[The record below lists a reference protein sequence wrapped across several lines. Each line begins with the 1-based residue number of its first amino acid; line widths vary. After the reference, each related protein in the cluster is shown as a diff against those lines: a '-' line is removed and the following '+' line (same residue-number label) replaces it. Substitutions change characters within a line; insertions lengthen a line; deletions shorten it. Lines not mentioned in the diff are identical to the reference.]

1 MKLKV
6 KKKFRLEFSV
16 WVVISTIAVMAII
29 SAVLTFSHFQRQKEQ
44 AVELMAEKGA
54 TLIRSFEAGYRS
66 PANIKD
72 NNFQLQ
78 KLLMETAQQPDID
91 YIIVTDTKNTIL
103 ADSDP
108 SMVGEKYGLDLD
120 TAKAMQARDIRWRQ
134 VANPDGADTFEVY
147 RGFFPTDRRQENK
160 IPSSEESIGR
170 KTDSLI
176 IYVGFNMEAIEK
188 AGAEDTRNT
197 IIIALILLLIGS
209 SVIVSLFLMQAYRQA
224 HTSLS
229 RITVFSEALV
239 KNMPIGLIA
248 FDESGHIA
256 ICNEKAGVILDV
268 VCRDA
273 IGKQADS
280 ILPAPLQQILNELS
294 QHSGLTEKD
303 LQISSGQSDSK
314 TLEVVAAG
322 LTDNGAAAGRIML
335 FRDVTVIRQ
344 LEKEVAKSRH
354 LNSLGS
360 LAAGVAHEIRNPLS
374 SIKGFAVY
382 FKERLSGNTEDEQTA
397 DIMIA
402 EVERLNRVI
411 SQLIEFARPL
421 ELKLERIQFLDLINH
436 AVALISTEAQKKQI
450 EVTVDI
456 AQDLPDLE
464 ADPDKIK
471 QVLLNILLNS
481 LAAMNK
487 EGKISINVMPQKNN
501 IAVIISDTG
510 AGIEQT
516 DLPRI
521 YDPYFTSKPAGS
533 GLGLAVVQ
541 KIMEAHGGTI
551 KIQSAIG
558 KGTTAFL
565 NFPLPRQHK

>member
-6 KKKFRLEFSV
+6 KKKSRLEFSI
-16 WVVISTIAVMAII
+16 WVVISIIAVITII

-44 AVELMAEKGA
+44 AVELMAAKGA
-54 TLIRSFEAGYRS
+54 TLIRSFEAGFRS
-66 PANIKD
+66 PVTIRD

-91 YIIVTDTKNTIL
+91 YIIITDSKNNIL

-108 SMVGEKYGLDLD
+108 SMIGEKYGLDLN
-120 TAKAMQARDIRWRQ
+120 TAKTMQARNIQWRQ

-147 RGFFPTDRRQENK
+147 RGFFPTDKHREEK
-160 IPSSEESIGR
+160 ISSSEKSADR
-170 KTDSLI
+170 KIDNLI

-248 FDESGHIA
+248 FDASGHIA
-256 ICNEKAGVILDV
+256 LCNEKAGAILDV
-268 VCRDA
+268 VCRDV
-273 IGKQADS
+273 IGRQAGS
-280 ILPAPLQQILNELS
+280 ILPAPLQQILDELP
-294 QHSGLTEKD
+294 QHSGQMEKD
-303 LQISSGQSDSK
+303 MQISSGQAEVK
-314 TLEVVAAG
+314 ILEVVAAG
-322 LTDNGAAAGRIML
+322 LTENRAAAGRIML
-335 FRDVTVIRQ
+335 FRDVTEIRQ
-344 LEKEVAKSRH
+344 LENEVAKSRH

-382 FKERLSGNTEDEQTA
+382 FKERLSGNAEDEQTA

-421 ELKLERIQFLDLINH
+421 ELKLEKVQLPDLINH
-436 AVALISTEAQKKQI
+436 ALALVNTEAQKKKI
-450 EVTVDI
+450 VITVDI
-456 AQDLPDLE
+456 APDLPALE
-464 ADPDKIK
+464 VDPDKIK

-481 LAAMNK
+481 LAAMK
-487 EGKISINVMPQKNN
+487 EGGNICINLGSQKNGISIL
-501 IAVIISDTG
+501 ISDTG
-510 AGIEQT
+510 SGIEQA

-551 KIQSAIG
+551 KIQSVIA
-558 KGTTAFL
+558 KGTIVSL
-565 NFPLPRQHK
+565 NFPLSPKHK

>member
-1 MKLKV
+1 
-6 KKKFRLEFSV
+6 
-16 WVVISTIAVMAII
+16 
-29 SAVLTFSHFQRQKEQ
+29 
-44 AVELMAEKGA
+44 
-54 TLIRSFEAGYRS
+54 
-66 PANIKD
+66 
-72 NNFQLQ
+72 
-78 KLLMETAQQPDID
+78 
-91 YIIVTDTKNTIL
+91 
-103 ADSDP
+103 
-108 SMVGEKYGLDLD
+108 
-120 TAKAMQARDIRWRQ
+120 
-134 VANPDGADTFEVY
+134 
-147 RGFFPTDRRQENK
+147 
-160 IPSSEESIGR
+160 
-170 KTDSLI
+170 
-176 IYVGFNMEAIEK
+176 
-188 AGAEDTRNT
+188 
-197 IIIALILLLIGS
+197 
-209 SVIVSLFLMQAYRQA
+209 MQAYRQA

-256 ICNEKAGVILDV
+256 ICNEKAGAILDV

-294 QHSGLTEKD
+294 QHSGLMEKD

-344 LEKEVAKSRH
+344 LEKEVAKNRH

-421 ELKLERIQFLDLINH
+421 ELKLERIQFPDLINH

-541 KIMEAHGGTI
+541 KIMEAHEGTI

>member
-256 ICNEKAGVILDV
+256 ICNEKAGAILDV

-280 ILPAPLQQILNELS
+280 ILPAPLQQILNQLS

-456 AQDLPDLE
+456 APDLPALE